1 MNRHAV
7 RVFGFTLALGS
18 VLIGTCA
25 AQQMPPRTSE
35 DRLAILDKDRNGTV
49 DGDEYEDSIRQI
61 FSDLDTDKNNR
72 VSNAELT
79 AGTAPQGEGM
89 PSPADRIRFMD
100 MNTDGELTEE
110 ELDRG
115 AERAFQRYD
124 TNTDGTLDLAELK
137 SGGY

>member
-25 AQQMPPRTSE
+25 AQQMPRTSE
-35 DRLAILDKDRNGTV
+35 DRLAALDTDRNGTV
-49 DGDEYEDSIRQI
+49 DKDEFEDSIERI

-72 VSNAELT
+72 VSQDEL
-79 AGTAPQGEGM
+79 AAASAPQGEGM
-89 PSPADRIRFMD
+89 PSPADRIRYMD

-110 ELDRG
+110 ELERG
-115 AERAFQRYD
+115 AERGFQRYD
-124 TNTDGTLDLAELK
+124 TNTDDVLDLAELK

>member
-18 VLIGTCA
+18 ILIGTCA
-25 AQQMPPRTSE
+25 AQQRPPQSSE
-35 DRLAILDKDRNGTV
+35 ERFTLLDTDRSGTV
-49 DGDEYEDSIRQI
+49 DKDEFETSIEQI

-79 AGTAPQGEGM
+79 AATAPQGEGM

-110 ELDRG
+110 ELERG

-124 TNTDGTLDLAELK
+124 TNTDDTLDLAELK

>member
-25 AQQMPPRTSE
+25 AQQMPRTSE
-35 DRLAILDKDRNGTV
+35 DRLSALDTDRNGTV
-49 DGDEYEDSIRQI
+49 DKDEYEDSVRQI

-72 VSNAELT
+72 VSNDELT
-79 AGTAPQGEGM
+79 AATVPQGEGM

-110 ELDRG
+110 ELERG
-115 AERAFQRYD
+115 ADRAFQRFD
-124 TNTDGTLDLAELK
+124 TNTDDVLDLAELK

>member
-1 MNRHAV
+1 MNRRNV
-7 RVFGFTLALGS
+7 RLFGFALALGS

-25 AQQMPPRTSE
+25 AQQMPRTSE
-35 DRLAILDKDRNGTV
+35 DRLARLDQDGNGTV
-49 DGDEYEDSIRQI
+49 DEDEYETSVRQI

-79 AGTAPQGEGM
+79 AASQPQGEGM
-89 PSPADRIRFMD
+89 YSPADRIRFMD

-110 ELDRG
+110 ELERG
-115 AERAFQRYD
+115 AERAFQRFD
-124 TNTDGTLDLAELK
+124 TNADGALDLPELK

>member
-1 MNRHAV
+1 MNRRAV
-7 RVFGFTLALGS
+7 RVFGFALALGS

-25 AQQMPPRTSE
+25 AQGMPRTSE
-35 DRLAILDKDRNGTV
+35 ERFARLDLDGNGTV
-49 DGDEYEDSIRQI
+49 SEDEYESSVRQI

-79 AGTAPQGEGM
+79 AASQPQGEGM
-89 PSPADRIRFMD
+89 YSPADRIRFMD

-110 ELDRG
+110 ELERG
-115 AERAFQRYD
+115 AERAFQRLD
-124 TNTDGTLDLAELK
+124 TNTDEMLDLGELK

>member
-1 MNRHAV
+1 MNRRAV
-7 RVFGFTLALGS
+7 RVFAFALALGS

-25 AQQMPPRTSE
+25 AQQMPRTSE
-35 DRLAILDKDRNGTV
+35 DRLARLDTSGDGSVDR
-49 DGDEYEDSIRQI
+49 DEYETSVRQI

-79 AGTAPQGEGM
+79 AATAPQGEGM

-110 ELDRG
+110 ELERG

-124 TNTDGTLDLAELK
+124 TNTDDTLDLAELK

>member
-1 MNRHAV
+1 MNRRNV
-7 RVFGFTLALGS
+7 RLFGFALALGS

-25 AQQMPPRTSE
+25 AQQMPRTSE
-35 DRLAILDKDRNGTV
+35 ERFARLDSDRSGTV
-49 DGDEYEDSIRQI
+49 DQDEYETSVRQI
-61 FSDLDTDKNNR
+61 FSDLDSDKNNR

-79 AGTAPQGEGM
+79 AASAPQGEGM

-110 ELDRG
+110 ELERG
-115 AERAFQRYD
+115 ADRAFQRYD
-124 TNTDGTLDLAELK
+124 TNTDEVLDLAELK

>member
-1 MNRHAV
+1 MNRRNV
-7 RVFGFTLALGS
+7 RLFGFALALGS

-25 AQQMPPRTSE
+25 AQQMPRTSE
-35 DRLAILDKDRNGTV
+35 ERFARLDSDRSGTV
-49 DGDEYEDSIRQI
+49 DQDEYETSVRQI
-61 FSDLDTDKNNR
+61 FSDLDSDKNNR

-79 AGTAPQGEGM
+79 AASAPQGEGM

-110 ELDRG
+110 ELERG
-115 AERAFQRYD
+115 AERAFQRFD
-124 TNTDGTLDLAELK
+124 TNTDGSLDLAELK